1 MVELDIVD
9 RNILKLLQVD
19 SSRTIK
25 EIAELLALTS
35 TPVFKRIKRLEKIGL
50 IKGYSAIVNPELL
63 GKKLFAFIQVSLKT
77 HDKNSVNDMM
87 KVLLELDD
95 ILECHYVTG
104 GADLLLKVLVSDI
117 EEYNQ
122 FITDKLFSVP
132 NIGRVETLLSLDAKK
147 YTYNIPI

>member
-1 MVELDIVD
+1 MVELDSID
-9 RNILKLLQVD
+9 RSILKLLQED

-25 EIAELLALTS
+25 ELAQRLKLTS
-35 TPVFKRIKRLEKIGL
+35 TPVFTRIKRLEKLGVITA
-50 IKGYSAIVNPELL
+50 YNAIVNPEKL

-77 HDKNSVNDMM
+77 HNKEEINELMEV
-87 KVLLELDD
+87 VLRLDE

-122 FITDKLFSVP
+122 FITERLFTVP
-132 NIGRVETLLSLDAKK
+132 HIGRVETLLSLDAKK
-147 YTYNIPI
+147 YTHSVPI

>member
-1 MVELDIVD
+1 MIELDLVD
-9 RNILKLLQVD
+9 RDILKLLQKD
-19 SSRTIK
+19 SNRTIK
-25 EIAELLALTS
+25 EIAELLKLTA
-35 TPVFKRIKRLEKIGL
+35 TPVFKRIKRLEKIGF
-50 IKGYSAIVNPELL
+50 IKGYHAVVNPEML

-77 HDKNSVNDMM
+77 HDKASINEMM
-87 KVLLELDD
+87 EVVLDLDE

-104 GADLLLKVLVSDI
+104 GADLLIKVLVSDI

-147 YTYNIPI
+147 YTHSIPI